1 MTAIPQYVKHTF
13 DILPDLKD
21 LIPPLASDE
30 LDQLRANCVDEGIR
44 DPLVVAVY
52 PDADGVEC
60 EVLADGHNRYSIAQ
74 AEGLEYHTVKK
85 SFESLNEVKLWMID
99 NQKGRRN
106 LSDWVKLELASVKR
120 EILAAKGR
128 EKKELAGIKAR
139 EKQLGVLSTIDKTPE
154 PTHNTRKTP

>member
-85 SFESLNEVKLWMID
+85 IIREP
-99 NQKGRRN
+99 
-106 LSDWVKLELASVKR
+106 KR
-120 EILAAKGR
+120 G
-128 EKKELAGIKAR
+128 
-139 EKQLGVLSTIDKTPE
+139 
-154 PTHNTRKTP
+154 